1 LLSRYILF
9 HHEDNSDD
17 ILAVKEDHHPDEN
30 HWIASSPYYNH
41 STFIDNVISGL
52 LGIQPTINGIKITP
66 LIPDEW
72 EYFCIENLNIK
83 SHDYLVFYDKYGTVY
98 NKGVGF
104 NIFRDGERILS
115 KEKVCAVEIS
125 F

>member
-1 LLSRYILF
+1 M
-9 HHEDNSDD
+9 
-17 ILAVKEDHHPDEN
+17 
-30 HWIASSPYYNH
+30 
-41 STFIDNVISGL
+41 
-52 LGIQPTINGIKITP
+52 GIQPTINGIKITP

-98 NKGVGF
+98 NRGVGL
-104 NIFRDGERILS
+104 NIFRDGEKVLS
-115 KEKVCAVEIS
+115 KEKLGAVEII